1 MSLLGSLLKKTK
13 SEPAP
18 EQLKPMTG
26 LGQMMAA
33 NLSVTPASAMEKI
46 QIGSKRKNVVNTV
59 EKEDTS
65 SNSSFD
71 YAGKMTKLVPD
82 PGQAAYMGPNLWD
95 EVLTFGEC
103 STLEFL
109 NAEDFLFE
117 TGILLEKDSKKSGQ
131 STPKVVT
138 TPVLPPE
145 IKTERPKKAAV
156 YRNNVSVASSTASSP
171 TSSVTSSSSV
181 ASINS
186 ESVLRSMLVDKKE
199 APEETKTVD
208 TDILHKLLQGCS
220 IPQNLP
226 ENVLSEY
233 EDDDNEE
240 EPPVRG
246 SPPLPVIAAEINM
259 SDRELHL
266 ATVPGEQVFNPKQ
279 RRFEHEELR
288 PLPVMRKAKKQ
299 FVPEEQKDDKYWE
312 RRRKNNVAAK
322 RARDAQRIKM
332 NQIMV
337 RTAWL
342 ESENEKLSVKLNE
355 SLAEQERL
363 KARLGVYEEI

>member
-1 MSLLGSLLKKTK
+1 LGSLLKKANPPTK
-13 SEPAP
+13 AEADCYADDGVS
-18 EQLKPMTG
+18 
-26 LGQMMAA
+26 
-33 NLSVTPASAMEKI
+33 MEKL
-46 QIGSKRKNVVNTV
+46 QIGSKRKNTVNA
-59 EKEDTS
+59 EKED
-65 SNSSFD
+65 SNSSSDF
-71 YAGKMTKLVPD
+71 AGKMTKLVPN
-82 PGQAAYMGPNLWD
+82 PAQAAYMGPNLWD

-117 TGILLEKDSKKSGQ
+117 TGILLDKDPKKASGQ
-131 STPKVVT
+131 STPTKIV
-138 TPVLPPE
+138 PE
-145 IKTERPKKAAV
+145 PKLDRPKATAV
-156 YRNNVSVASSTASSP
+156 HRQP
-171 TSSVTSSSSV
+171 
-181 ASINS
+181 ASIAS
-186 ESVLRSMLVDKKE
+186 TSTSPASTVSSASTDSSVLRSMLVDE
-199 APEETKTVD
+199 KTEGKDKTLD
-208 TDILHKLLQGCS
+208 TDILQKLLQGCS
-220 IPQNLP
+220 IPQHPP
-226 ENVLSEY
+226 ESYDSEL
-233 EDDDNEE
+233 EDA
-240 EPPVRG
+240 EPIEKSSRD

-266 ATVPGEQVFNPKQ
+266 ATVPGEDVFNPRA

-342 ESENEKLSVKLNE
+342 EKENDKLSAKLAE
-355 SLAEQERL
+355 SLAEQENLKERL
-363 KARLGVYEEI
+363 RLYEKVE

>member
-1 MSLLGSLLKKTK
+1 MSLLGSLLKRTNLETGPESPGPNLGLNKFLTAA
-13 SEPAP
+13 PA
-18 EQLKPMTG
+18 
-26 LGQMMAA
+26 
-33 NLSVTPASAMEKI
+33 VPALEKLP
-46 QIGSKRKNVVNTV
+46 IGSKRKNFVDNI
-59 EKEDTS
+59 EMEY
-65 SNSSFD
+65 SNSSSD
-71 YAGKMTKLVPD
+71 AVDCAGKMTKLVPD

-117 TGILLEKDSKKSGQ
+117 TGITLEKETKKSGP
-131 STPKVVT
+131 STPAVDIPSQSSVKVER
-138 TPVLPPE
+138 P
-145 IKTERPKKAAV
+145 IKTAV
-156 YRNNVSVASSTASSP
+156 YRLPNTASSSAATSPSTSVASVVSTDS
-171 TSSVTSSSSV
+171 
-181 ASINS
+181 
-186 ESVLRSMLVDKKE
+186 SVLRSMLATEKKE
-199 APEETKTVD
+199 IHQTLD
-208 TDILHKLLQGCS
+208 TDILQKLLQGCS
-220 IPQNLP
+220 IPQNRPMEEL
-226 ENVLSEY
+226 EEF
-233 EDDDNEE
+233 EE
-240 EPPVRG
+240 EDLEDGAPSRE
-246 SPPLPVIAAEINM
+246 SPPAIAAEINM

-266 ATVPGEQVFNPKQ
+266 ATVPGERVFNPKQ

-342 ESENEKLSVKLNE
+342 EKENEKLSAKLAE
-355 SLAEQERL
+355 SLEEQERL
-363 KARLGVYEEI
+363 KERLSMYEDA

>member
-1 MSLLGSLLKKTK
+1 MSLLGSLLKKTQ
-13 SEPAP
+13 SECGPEAPAHD
-18 EQLKPMTG
+18 K
-26 LGQMMAA
+26 MMAA
-33 NLSVTPASAMEKI
+33 ELSLALPPPQLEKL
-46 QIGSKRKNVVNTV
+46 QIGSKRKNVVSNID
-59 EKEDTS
+59 KDDSS

-117 TGILLEKDSKKSGQ
+117 TGIMLEKDAKKSGQ
-131 STPKVVT
+131 STPTKT
-138 TPVLPPE
+138 IPIPE
-145 IKTERPKKAAV
+145 KKADRPKKTAV
-156 YRNNVSVASSTASSP
+156 HRQPVPISTPTTISPASSVGSAVSDS
-171 TSSVTSSSSV
+171 
-181 ASINS
+181 
-186 ESVLRSMLVDKKE
+186 SVLRSMLVEEKK
-199 APEETKTVD
+199 ADDQAKTLD
-208 TDILHKLLQGCS
+208 TDILQKLLQGCS
-220 IPQNLP
+220 IPQNTA
-226 ENVLSEY
+226 ESELD
-233 EDDDNEE
+233 ESEFS
-240 EPPVRG
+240 EPKPSRD
-246 SPPLPVIAAEINM
+246 SPPLPIIAAEINM

-299 FVPEEQKDDKYWE
+299 FVPEEQKDEKYWE

-342 ESENEKLSVKLNE
+342 EKENEKLSVKLSE
-355 SLAEQERL
+355 SLEEQEKLKERL
-363 KARLGVYEEI
+363 RMYEDV

>member
-13 SEPAP
+13 HEAPPEKTAPA
-18 EQLKPMTG
+18 
-26 LGQMMAA
+26 LGFGKMMA
-33 NLSVTPASAMEKI
+33 SMTPSAPAMEKL
-46 QIGSKRKNVVNTV
+46 QIGSKRKNAVDVVD
-59 EKEDTS
+59 KDDSS

-71 YAGKMTKLVPD
+71 YAGKMTKMVSD

-103 STLEFL
+103 GTLEFL

-117 TGILLEKDSKKSGQ
+117 TGILLEKDPKKSGT
-131 STPKVVT
+131 STPVSKVV
-138 TPVLPPE
+138 PAPLPE
-145 IKTERPKKAAV
+145 VKAERPKKAAV
-156 YRNNVSVASSTASSP
+156 HRQPVSVSSSTSSSP
-171 TSSVTSSSSV
+171 CSSVASVTSS
-181 ASINS
+181 NS
-186 ESVLRSMLVDKKE
+186 SVLRSMLVDEKK
-199 APEETKTVD
+199 PEDPTKTLD
-208 TDILHKLLQGCS
+208 TDILQKLLQGCS
-220 IPQNLP
+220 IPQNVP
-226 ENVLSEY
+226 DTAESDY
-233 EDDDNEE
+233 EDEVIEAHVEE
-240 EPPVRG
+240 KPPRA

-342 ESENEKLSVKLNE
+342 EKENEKLSVKLSE
-355 SLAEQERL
+355 SLAEQEKLKERL
-363 KARLGVYEEI
+363 SMYEEV